1 MNVIFLD
8 IDGVLNNDLCQRA
21 GNESICPEN
30 VEQFNRIIRA
40 TKASIVLSSSWRLMI
55 GRSNQY
61 KTLSDLQRYLRIRGV
76 QGTIIDTTPDL
87 TMQNKV
93 RGQEISKWLKEH
105 PEVAEYIILDDVTD
119 LFMPSQRTVS
129 TDGMKG
135 LTASDADRAIQLLSQ
150 HRYAPLSPVASPA

>member
-21 GNESICPEN
+21 SNEPICPEN
-30 VEQFNRIIRA
+30 VAQFNRIVRA

-55 GRSNQY
+55 GHSNQY
-61 KTLSDLQRYLRIRGV
+61 KTLSDLQRYLRVKGV

-87 TMQNKV
+87 TGQNKV

-135 LTASDADRAIQLLSQ
+135 LTASDADKAIQLLSQ
-150 HRYAPLSPVASPA
+150 HRYAPLSTIASPA

>member
-21 GNESICPEN
+21 GYESICREN
-30 VEQFNRIIRA
+30 VEEFNRIVRA

-61 KTLSDLQRYLRIRGV
+61 KTLSDLQRYLRVRGV

-119 LFMPSQRTVS
+119 LFMPSQRTVT

-135 LTASDADRAIQLLSQ
+135 LTASDADKAIQLLSQ
-150 HRYAPLSPVASPA
+150 LRYTPLSTFASPT